1 MGWRG
6 VKDECDNSTLTYV
19 AVYSCVSLVFSV
31 VCMPPDL
38 HGTCFLPCGM
48 GEARI
53 PPLTPVPSLF
63 YIRLISLTAG
73 TLVYLFLLA
82 LILGHR
88 RPRTLERLLFFL
100 CLSLFLLYSGALL
113 GANSAIYYSSTPLAT
128 RVFYASLIALGLMF
142 LPGLLAHTHSYYL
155 YRITQHRSIP
165 RLLAFVI
172 CAFYAV
178 PVVLS
183 LWEVAYSRVFAFGP
197 GDALVSFLPIELVAL
212 VGAVIVCVLADF
224 AIVRRSQDAIERT
237 LFSLLLAVSVAGC
250 GLLAVSAWATQFR
263 RVEGEN
269 LATTFILAGILPG
282 ALLLYFAVRRN
293 FLEYGA
299 QRNLMYALPATF
311 LALLYLALVRRVSGW
326 LEPVL
331 PPEATASVLIFLF
344 EPLERVIGPVLH
356 RQLSE
361 RMDRVQRLT
370 SQLQQEARQ
379 GKVAHLVASAERMIR
394 EEFGLAAVRISIP
407 RDLAIRALEAP
418 GGLGHTA
425 QMRLMKDGQE
435 IGVLEAAT
443 TGSYLTGETSAA
455 LEFLAEQLPGMVDLA
470 RLIEDKLRLER
481 ELAERER
488 MAVLGQMA
496 ASVSHNLRNPLSS
509 MKTVLQVQLE
519 NPDLPLDVRRD
530 CTLIVNEIDRM
541 SAKLTQL
548 LHYAKP
554 TVHGERVAAVAVA
567 AQTAWLFGRDAERRN
582 VRLEFEKPTHEI
594 MAQASEEALS
604 EVLSNLIV
612 NAMEAQPGGGRV
624 RISVGRYDGRL
635 DIVVDDDGPGITA
648 ELRAK
653 MFQPYFTTKAAG
665 TGLGL
670 AIVARRIEELGGTL
684 AIESPLRGGKG
695 TRFHLTLPLAEEDAK

>member
-1 MGWRG
+1 MQSILWWLE
-6 VKDECDNSTLTYV
+6 KDGSKLFLSV
-19 AVYSCVSLVFSV
+19 MAVLLSAAVEFSIAKSSREPGERSFFAWLGAFSV
-31 VCMPPDL
+31 VIFATL
-38 HGTCFLPCGM
+38 ALREGFAT
-48 GEARI
+48 I
-53 PPLTPVPSLF
+53 PPLTGDAVD
-63 YIRLISLTAG
+63 TAI
-73 TLVYLFLLA
+73 T
-82 LILGHR
+82 
-88 RPRTLERLLFFL
+88 FL
-100 CLSLFLLYSGALL
+100 C
-113 GANSAIYYSSTPLAT
+113 
-128 RVFYASLIALGLMF
+128 V
-142 LPGLLAHTHSYYL
+142 
-155 YRITQHRSIP
+155 
-165 RLLAFVI
+165 
-172 CAFYAV
+172 
-178 PVVLS
+178 
-183 LWEVAYSRVFAFGP
+183 
-197 GDALVSFLPIELVAL
+197 
-212 VGAVIVCVLADF
+212 
-224 AIVRRSQDAIERT
+224 
-237 LFSLLLAVSVAGC
+237 
-250 GLLAVSAWATQFR
+250 
-263 RVEGEN
+263 
-269 LATTFILAGILPG
+269 LPG
-282 ALLLYFAVRRN
+282 ALLLYHAVRRN

-299 QRNLMYALPATF
+299 QRNLIYALPATF

-331 PPEATASVLIFLF
+331 PPEATASVLLFVLIFLF
-344 EPLERVIGPVLH
+344 EPLERAIGPVLH

-379 GKVAHLVASAERMIR
+379 GKVAHLVAEAERRIR

-407 RDLAIRALEAP
+407 RDAATKALEAP

-425 QMRLMKDGQE
+425 QMRLMKNGKE

-443 TGSYLTGETSAA
+443 TGSYLTGETTAA
-455 LEFLAEQLPGMVDLA
+455 LDFLAEQLPGMVDLA

-530 CTLIVNEIDRM
+530 CTLIVSEIDRM

-582 VRLEFEKPTHEI
+582 VRLEFEKPMHEI

-612 NAMEAQPGGGRV
+612 NAIEAQPDGGRV
-624 RISVGRYDGRL
+624 RISVGRYDERL
-635 DIVVDDDGPGITA
+635 DIVVDDDGPGITP
-648 ELRAK
+648 ELRTK
-653 MFQPYFTTKAAG
+653 IFQPYFTTKATG

-684 AIESPLRGGKG
+684 AIESPLRDGNG
-695 TRFHLTLPLAEEDAK
+695 TRFHMTLPLAEEEGGTWNRPRSG

>member
-1 MGWRG
+1 M
-6 VKDECDNSTLTYV
+6 
-19 AVYSCVSLVFSV
+19 A
-31 VCMPPDL
+31 
-38 HGTCFLPCGM
+38 
-48 GEARI
+48 
-53 PPLTPVPSLF
+53 SLF

-88 RPRTLERLLFFL
+88 RPRLFERVLFFL
-100 CLSLFLLYSGALL
+100 ILSLFLIYAGGLLEINALIQY
-113 GANSAIYYSSTPLAT
+113 GTPPYAT
-128 RVFYASLIALGLMF
+128 RLFYWLLQALGLVF
-142 LPGLLAHTHSYYL
+142 LPALLLHVHLAYLRTIQGRVLPRSY
-155 YRITQHRSIP
+155 S
-165 RLLAFVI
+165 AFVWL
-172 CAFYAV
+172 FYAM
-178 PVVLS
+178 PV
-183 LWEVAYSRVFAFGP
+183 AG
-197 GDALVSFLPIELVAL
+197 ALGVAL
-212 VGAVIVCVLADF
+212 QRDRPGTFMQSILCWLEKDGSELFPSVVAALLCVAVEFSIAKSSKEPGERRFFAWLGTFSVLIF
-224 AIVRRSQDAIERT
+224 
-237 LFSLLLAVSVAGC
+237 
-250 GLLAVSAWATQFR
+250 
-263 RVEGEN
+263 
-269 LATTFILAGILPG
+269 ATTALREGFATIPPLTGNGIATAITLLCVLPG
-282 ALLLYFAVRRN
+282 ALLLYYAVRRN

-331 PPEATASVLIFLF
+331 PPEATAGVLLFVLIFLF
-344 EPLERVIGPVLH
+344 EPLERLIGPVLH

-379 GKVAHLVASAERMIR
+379 GKVAHLVASAERRIR

-407 RDLAIRALEAP
+407 RDAALKALEAP

-425 QMRLMKDGQE
+425 QMRLLKDGQE
-435 IGVLEAAT
+435 IGLLEAAT

-530 CTLIVNEIDRM
+530 CTLIVGEIDRM

-594 MAQASEEALS
+594 MARASEEALS

-635 DIVVDDDGPGITA
+635 DIVVDDDGPGISH
-648 ELRAK
+648 EVRAK
-653 MFQPYFTTKAAG
+653 MFQPYFTTKATG

-684 AIESPLRGGKG
+684 AVESPLRHGKG
-695 TRFHLTLPLAEEDAK
+695 TRFHLTLPLADEEGGSSDQAGSS

>member
-1 MGWRG
+1 LFLAFASCGG
-6 VKDECDNSTLTYV
+6 LESPALTLV
-19 AVYSCVSLVFSV
+19 Q
-31 VCMPPDL
+31 
-38 HGTCFLPCGM
+38 
-48 GEARI
+48 
-53 PPLTPVPSLF
+53 SLF

-88 RPRTLERLLFFL
+88 RPRLFERVLFFL
-100 CLSLFLLYSGALL
+100 ILSLFLIYAGGLLEINAVIQYGTPPYATRLFYWILQVVGLAFLPALL
-113 GANSAIYYSSTPLAT
+113 VHVHLAYLRT
-128 RVFYASLIALGLMF
+128 IQGRVL
-142 LPGLLAHTHSYYL
+142 
-155 YRITQHRSIP
+155 P
-165 RLLAFVI
+165 RLCSAVVWLL
-172 CAFYAV
+172 YAL
-178 PVVLS
+178 PV
-183 LWEVAYSRVFAFGP
+183 
-197 GDALVSFLPIELVAL
+197 
-212 VGAVIVCVLADF
+212 VGAVGFAFMQRDQTRTFMQSIWWWLENGSPELFPSVGAVLFCAAVEFSIAKSSKDPGERRFFGWLGAFSVLIFATIALREGFATLPPLNGDGTATAITFLCV
-224 AIVRRSQDAIERT
+224 
-237 LFSLLLAVSVAGC
+237 
-250 GLLAVSAWATQFR
+250 
-263 RVEGEN
+263 
-269 LATTFILAGILPG
+269 LPG
-282 ALLLYFAVRRN
+282 ALLLYYAVRRN

-331 PPEATASVLIFLF
+331 PPEATASVLLFVLIFLF
-344 EPLERVIGPVLH
+344 EPLERAIGPVLH
-356 RQLSE
+356 RQLAE

-379 GKVAHLVASAERMIR
+379 GKLAHLVASAERRIR

-407 RDLAIRALEAP
+407 RDAAFKVLEAP

-530 CTLIVNEIDRM
+530 CTLIVGEIDRM

-594 MAQASEEALS
+594 IAQASEEALS

-612 NAMEAQPGGGRV
+612 NAMEAQPSGGRV

-635 DIVVDDDGPGITA
+635 DIVVDDDGPGITT

-653 MFQPYFTTKAAG
+653 IFQPYFTTKATG

-695 TRFHLTLPLAEEDAK
+695 TRFHLTLPLAEEET

>member
-1 MGWRG
+1 M
-6 VKDECDNSTLTYV
+6 
-19 AVYSCVSLVFSV
+19 
-31 VCMPPDL
+31 
-38 HGTCFLPCGM
+38 
-48 GEARI
+48 
-53 PPLTPVPSLF
+53 PSLF

-73 TLVYLFLLA
+73 TLIYLFLLA

-88 RPRTLERLLFFL
+88 RPRLFERLLFFL
-100 CLSLFLLYSGALL
+100 ILSLFLIYAGGLLEINALMQYGSLPYPTRLFCWVLHVLGLAFLPALLLHVHLEYLPTVQGRAFSRFFGRAVWLLYALPVVPALVFASMRRNGQSTFLQSVLWWLERKGSGLFPPAVALL
-113 GANSAIYYSSTPLAT
+113 GC
-128 RVFYASLIALGLMF
+128 IA
-142 LPGLLAHTHSYYL
+142 
-155 YRITQHRSIP
+155 
-165 RLLAFVI
+165 
-172 CAFYAV
+172 
-178 PVVLS
+178 
-183 LWEVAYSRVFAFGP
+183 
-197 GDALVSFLPIELVAL
+197 IELSIAKSSQEPRERRFFIWLGAFSVLIFAAL
-212 VGAVIVCVLADF
+212 ALREGFPTIPPLTGEVVDTAIIFLCV
-224 AIVRRSQDAIERT
+224 
-237 LFSLLLAVSVAGC
+237 
-250 GLLAVSAWATQFR
+250 
-263 RVEGEN
+263 
-269 LATTFILAGILPG
+269 LPG
-282 ALLLYFAVRRN
+282 ALLLYYAIRRN
-293 FLEYGA
+293 FLEFGA

-331 PPEATASVLIFLF
+331 PPEATASVLLFVLIFLF
-344 EPLERVIGPVLH
+344 EPLERAIGPVLH
-356 RQLSE
+356 RQLAE

-379 GKVAHLVASAERMIR
+379 GKVAHLVAESEQRIR

-407 RDLAIRALEAP
+407 RDAALQALRAP

-443 TGSYLTGETSAA
+443 TGSYLTGETTAA
-455 LEFLAEQLPGMVDLA
+455 LEFLAEQLPGMMDLA

-530 CTLIVNEIDRM
+530 CTLIVGEIDRM

-567 AQTAWLFGRDAERRN
+567 TQTAWLFGRDAERRN

-594 MAQASEEALS
+594 IAQASEEALS

-612 NAMEAQPGGGRV
+612 NAMEAQPDGGRV
-624 RISVGRYDGRL
+624 RISVSRYDGRL
-635 DIVVDDDGPGITA
+635 DIVVDDDGPGITP

-653 MFQPYFTTKAAG
+653 IFQPYFTTKATG

-670 AIVARRIEELGGTL
+670 SIVARRIEELGGTL
-684 AIESPLRGGKG
+684 AVESPLRHGKG
-695 TRFHLTLPLAEEDAK
+695 TRFHLTLPLAEEGAK

>member
-1 MGWRG
+1 MFLAFAGG
-6 VKDECDNSTLTYV
+6 GGLESPALTLV
-19 AVYSCVSLVFSV
+19 Q
-31 VCMPPDL
+31 
-38 HGTCFLPCGM
+38 
-48 GEARI
+48 
-53 PPLTPVPSLF
+53 SLF

-88 RPRTLERLLFFL
+88 RPRLFERVLFFL
-100 CLSLFLLYSGALL
+100 FLSLFLIYAGGLL
-113 GANSAIYYSSTPLAT
+113 EVNAFMQYGGFIMPDAT
-128 RVFYASLIALGLMF
+128 RFFCEGLIGLGMLFLLPLVWHAHFAYGRQIRMAPPGIFGRPFLVVFYLLSLVVLGLGIIVPWNLSSQYRF
-142 LPGLLAHTHSYYL
+142 SLTPRGL
-155 YRITQHRSIP
+155 
-165 RLLAFVI
+165 
-172 CAFYAV
+172 
-178 PVVLS
+178 
-183 LWEVAYSRVFAFGP
+183 VATGR
-197 GDALVSFLPIELVAL
+197 SFLPAIALLDVVFEARDWRGAKGDVERRLFQCLFAVSCLLAALFALRDLVPAATA
-212 VGAVIVCVLADF
+212 GQSEMINA
-224 AIVRRSQDAIERT
+224 
-237 LFSLLLAVSVAGC
+237 AVSVAG
-250 GLLAVSAWATQFR
+250 
-263 RVEGEN
+263 
-269 LATTFILAGILPG
+269 ILPG
-282 ALLLYFAVRRN
+282 VVLVYFFLRRN
-293 FLEYGA
+293 FLEFGA

-331 PPEATASVLIFLF
+331 PPEATASVLLFILIFLF
-344 EPLERVIGPVLH
+344 EPLERAIGPVLH

-370 SQLQQEARQ
+370 VELQQEARQ
-379 GKVAHLVASAERMIR
+379 GKVANLVASAERRIR
-394 EEFGLAAVRISIP
+394 AEFGLAAVRISIP
-407 RDLAIRALEAP
+407 RDAALKALEAP

-425 QMRLMKDGQE
+425 QMRLMKGGQE

-443 TGSYLTGETSAA
+443 TGSYLTGETTAA

-470 RLIEDKLRLER
+470 RLIEEKLQLER

-530 CTLIVNEIDRM
+530 CTLIVGEIDRM

-594 MAQASEEALS
+594 VAQASEEALS

-612 NAMEAQPGGGRV
+612 NAMEAQPDGGRV
-624 RISVGRYDGRL
+624 RVSVGRYDGRL

-653 MFQPYFTTKAAG
+653 IFQPYFTTKATG

-670 AIVARRIEELGGTL
+670 AIVARRIEELGGTI
-684 AIESPLRGGKG
+684 AIESPLHRGKG
-695 TRFHLTLPLAEEDAK
+695 TRFHLTLPLADEEATPT

>member
-1 MGWRG
+1 MHG
-6 VKDECDNSTLTYV
+6 YI
-19 AVYSCVSLVFSV
+19 AFIFISLVAARFSRH
-31 VCMPPDL
+31 L
-38 HGTCFLPCGM
+38 FLAFAGRGGLESP
-48 GEARI
+48 A
-53 PPLTPVPSLF
+53 LTLVQLLF

-88 RPRTLERLLFFL
+88 RPRLFERLLFFL
-100 CLSLFLLYSGALL
+100 NLSLFLIYAGGLLGINVYIQYASPPYAAEVFSSILVAGALAFL
-113 GANSAIYYSSTPLAT
+113 PTLLVQVHVVYLQSVKGWRTPRWVGRTLWFLYVAPLAYAVATGLVLRDAHHAHLLLQLSYFSEFAVVALIPATLACAAIEFVAARSSTT
-128 RVFYASLIALGLMF
+128 SDEREFF
-142 LPGLLAHTHSYYL
+142 
-155 YRITQHRSIP
+155 RS
-165 RLLAFVI
+165 
-172 CAFYAV
+172 
-178 PVVLS
+178 
-183 LWEVAYSRVFAFGP
+183 
-197 GDALVSFLPIELVAL
+197 
-212 VGAVIVCVLADF
+212 
-224 AIVRRSQDAIERT
+224 
-237 LFSLLLAVSVAGC
+237 LLAVSLLMFVALAIGE
-250 GLLAVSAWATQFR
+250 GTATFLLLLGGGTGIAVL
-263 RVEGEN
+263 VLGV
-269 LATTFILAGILPG
+269 LPG
-282 ALLLYFAVRRN
+282 ALLLYYAVRRN

-331 PPEATASVLIFLF
+331 PPEATASVLLFVLIFLF
-344 EPLERVIGPVLH
+344 EPLERLIGPVLH
-356 RQLSE
+356 RQLAE

-370 SQLQQEARQ
+370 SRLQQEARQ
-379 GKVAHLVASAERMIR
+379 GKVAHLVASAETRIR

-407 RDLAIRALEAP
+407 RDAALKALEAP

-530 CTLIVNEIDRM
+530 CTLIVGEIDRM

-567 AQTAWLFGRDAERRN
+567 AQTAWLFGRDAERRS

-594 MAQASEEALS
+594 IAQASEEALS

-624 RISVGRYDGRL
+624 RISVGKYDGRL
-635 DIVVDDDGPGITA
+635 DIVVDDDGPGISH

-653 MFQPYFTTKAAG
+653 IFQPYFTTKATG

-684 AIESPLRGGKG
+684 AIESPLHRGKG
-695 TRFHLTLPLAEEDAK
+695 TRFHLTLPLAEEEAK

>member
-1 MGWRG
+1 M
-6 VKDECDNSTLTYV
+6 
-19 AVYSCVSLVFSV
+19 LVQ
-31 VCMPPDL
+31 
-38 HGTCFLPCGM
+38 
-48 GEARI
+48 
-53 PPLTPVPSLF
+53 SLF

-88 RPRTLERLLFFL
+88 RPRIFERVLFFL
-100 CLSLFLLYSGALL
+100 MLCLFLLYSAGLLEINAVMQYGSPPYATRQFYWILHIVGLTFLPALL
-113 GANSAIYYSSTPLAT
+113 LHVHLEYLQTIQGRVVSRSYSRAVWLLYALPIAAALGFAFMQRDLGLTFVKSMLWWFETVGSELLIPAVAVFSCACIEFFIVKSSKDPGE
-128 RVFYASLIALGLMF
+128 RVFFGWLGTFSMLIFTALALRQG
-142 LPGLLAHTHSYYL
+142 
-155 YRITQHRSIP
+155 
-165 RLLAFVI
+165 
-172 CAFYAV
+172 
-178 PVVLS
+178 
-183 LWEVAYSRVFAFGP
+183 FATIRP
-197 GDALVSFLPIELVAL
+197 LTGD
-212 VGAVIVCVLADF
+212 G
-224 AIVRRSQDAIERT
+224 T
-237 LFSLLLAVSVAGC
+237 
-250 GLLAVSAWATQFR
+250 
-263 RVEGEN
+263 
-269 LATTFILAGILPG
+269 ATTLIFLGVLPG
-282 ALLLYFAVRRN
+282 ALLLYYAVRRN
-293 FLEYGA
+293 FLEFGA

-331 PPEATASVLIFLF
+331 PPEATASVLLFVLIFLF

-379 GKVAHLVASAERMIR
+379 GKVAHLVASAERMMR

-407 RDLAIRALEAP
+407 RDLTIRALEAP

-425 QMRLMKDGQE
+425 QMRLMKDGRE

-530 CTLIVNEIDRM
+530 CTLIVGEIDRM

-554 TVHGERVAAVAVA
+554 TVKGERVAAVAVA

-635 DIVVDDDGPGITA
+635 DFVVDDDGPGISH

-653 MFQPYFTTKAAG
+653 IFQPYFTTKAAG

>member
-1 MGWRG
+1 MFLAFAGRG
-6 VKDECDNSTLTYV
+6 GLESPALTLV
-19 AVYSCVSLVFSV
+19 QL
-31 VCMPPDL
+31 
-38 HGTCFLPCGM
+38 
-48 GEARI
+48 
-53 PPLTPVPSLF
+53 LF

-88 RPRTLERLLFFL
+88 RPRLFERLLFFL
-100 CLSLFLLYSGALL
+100 NLSLFLIYAGGLLGINVYIQYASPPYAAEVFSSILVAGALAFL
-113 GANSAIYYSSTPLAT
+113 PTLLVQVHVVYLQSVKGWRTPRWVGRTLWFLYVAPLAYAVATGLVLRDAHHAHLLLQLSYFSEFAVVALIPATLACAAIEFVAARSSTT
-128 RVFYASLIALGLMF
+128 SDEREFF
-142 LPGLLAHTHSYYL
+142 
-155 YRITQHRSIP
+155 RS
-165 RLLAFVI
+165 
-172 CAFYAV
+172 
-178 PVVLS
+178 
-183 LWEVAYSRVFAFGP
+183 
-197 GDALVSFLPIELVAL
+197 
-212 VGAVIVCVLADF
+212 
-224 AIVRRSQDAIERT
+224 
-237 LFSLLLAVSVAGC
+237 LLAVSLLMFVALAIGE
-250 GLLAVSAWATQFR
+250 GTATFLLLLGGGTGIAVL
-263 RVEGEN
+263 VLGV
-269 LATTFILAGILPG
+269 LPG
-282 ALLLYFAVRRN
+282 ALLLYYAVRRN

-331 PPEATASVLIFLF
+331 PPEATASVLLFVLIFLF
-344 EPLERVIGPVLH
+344 EPLERLIGPVLH
-356 RQLSE
+356 RQLAE

-370 SQLQQEARQ
+370 SRLQQEARQ
-379 GKVAHLVASAERMIR
+379 GKVAHLVASAETRIR

-407 RDLAIRALEAP
+407 RDAALKALEAP

-530 CTLIVNEIDRM
+530 CTLIVGEIDRM

-594 MAQASEEALS
+594 IAQASEEALS

-624 RISVGRYDGRL
+624 RISVGKYDGRL
-635 DIVVDDDGPGITA
+635 DIVVDDDGPGISQ

-653 MFQPYFTTKAAG
+653 IFQPYFTTKATG

-684 AIESPLRGGKG
+684 AIESPLHRGQGDSVS
-695 TRFHLTLPLAEEDAK
+695 FDAAAGGRGSKINHANNFVGG

>member
-1 MGWRG
+1 
-6 VKDECDNSTLTYV
+6 
-19 AVYSCVSLVFSV
+19 
-31 VCMPPDL
+31 
-38 HGTCFLPCGM
+38 
-48 GEARI
+48 
-53 PPLTPVPSLF
+53 VPSLF
-63 YIRLISLTAG
+63 YIRLISLSAG

-88 RPRTLERLLFFL
+88 RPRFFERLLFFL
-100 CLSLFLLYSGALL
+100 MLSLFLLYSGGLLEINAAMQYGSPPYATRLFYSILHDLGIAFLPALL
-113 GANSAIYYSSTPLAT
+113 VHVHLVYSRSANSRTFPRWFGNVAVSLLYVLPFANVLGFAYILRDLPAYGFLV
-128 RVFYASLIALGLMF
+128 RASWFAAG
-142 LPGLLAHTHSYYL
+142 GGDVLL
-155 YRITQHRSIP
+155 
-165 RLLAFVI
+165 
-172 CAFYAV
+172 
-178 PVVLS
+178 PVVLGCVGLEYVIARTS
-183 LWEVAYSRVFAFGP
+183 QETGERRFFAWLGVFSTLIFATLALRQGFATIP
-197 GDALVSFLPIELVAL
+197 PLTGDGTGTALI
-212 VGAVIVCVLADF
+212 
-224 AIVRRSQDAIERT
+224 
-237 LFSLLLAVSVAGC
+237 LLGV
-250 GLLAVSAWATQFR
+250 
-263 RVEGEN
+263 
-269 LATTFILAGILPG
+269 LPG

-331 PPEATASVLIFLF
+331 PPEATASVLLFVLIFLF
-344 EPLERVIGPVLH
+344 EPLERAIGPVLH
-356 RQLSE
+356 RQLAE

-379 GKVAHLVASAERMIR
+379 GKVAHLVASAETRIR

-407 RDLAIRALEAP
+407 RDAAMKALEAP

-425 QMRLMKDGQE
+425 QMRLMKDGKE

-443 TGSYLTGETSAA
+443 TGSYLTGETTAA
-455 LEFLAEQLPGMVDLA
+455 LDFLAEQLPGMVDLA
-470 RLIEDKLRLER
+470 RLIEDKLQLQR

-530 CTLIVNEIDRM
+530 CTLIVGEIDRM

-612 NAMEAQPGGGRV
+612 NAMEAQPDGGRV

-648 ELRAK
+648 ERRAK
-653 MFQPYFTTKAAG
+653 IFQPYFTTKATG

-684 AIESPLRGGKG
+684 AVESPLRHGKG
-695 TRFHLTLPLAEEDAK
+695 TRFHLTLPLAEEEAK

>member
-1 MGWRG
+1 
-6 VKDECDNSTLTYV
+6 
-19 AVYSCVSLVFSV
+19 
-31 VCMPPDL
+31 
-38 HGTCFLPCGM
+38 
-48 GEARI
+48 
-53 PPLTPVPSLF
+53 VPSLF

-88 RPRTLERLLFFL
+88 RPRLFERLLFFL
-100 CLSLFLLYSGALL
+100 NLSLFLIYAGGLLEINASIQYASPPYATRLFYSILHDLGIAFLAALL
-113 GANSAIYYSSTPLAT
+113 VHVHFVYVRSIQGRTLPRWCGIFVWLLYAFPFISVLETAFILRHLPVFSFPAVLSWLASGGAEDLPLVVLLCAVVDFLVAKSAKDLVGRKFFVWLGAISGLIFVPLALRT
-128 RVFYASLIALGLMF
+128 GFATIPPLTGDGTATAITF
-142 LPGLLAHTHSYYL
+142 L
-155 YRITQHRSIP
+155 
-165 RLLAFVI
+165 
-172 CAFYAV
+172 
-178 PVVLS
+178 
-183 LWEVAYSRVFAFGP
+183 
-197 GDALVSFLPIELVAL
+197 
-212 VGAVIVCVLADF
+212 CV
-224 AIVRRSQDAIERT
+224 
-237 LFSLLLAVSVAGC
+237 
-250 GLLAVSAWATQFR
+250 
-263 RVEGEN
+263 
-269 LATTFILAGILPG
+269 LPG
-282 ALLLYFAVRRN
+282 ALLLYYAVRRN

-331 PPEATASVLIFLF
+331 PPEATASVLLFVLIFLF

-356 RQLSE
+356 RRLSE

-379 GKVAHLVASAERMIR
+379 GKVAHLVASAEKSIR

-407 RDLAIRALEAP
+407 RDAALNDLEAP

-455 LEFLAEQLPGMVDLA
+455 LEFLAEQLAGMVDLA

-530 CTLIVNEIDRM
+530 CTLIVGEIDRM

-612 NAMEAQPGGGRV
+612 NAMEAQPDGGRV
-624 RISVGRYDGRL
+624 RISVGCYDGRL
-635 DIVVDDDGPGITA
+635 DIVVDDDGPGITQ

-653 MFQPYFTTKAAG
+653 IFQPYFTTKATG

-684 AIESPLRGGKG
+684 AIESPLHRGKG
-695 TRFHLTLPLAEEDAK
+695 ARFHVTLPLAEEEDGTSDRVGSG

>member
-1 MGWRG
+1 LFVAFAGRG
-6 VKDECDNSTLTYV
+6 ELESPALTLV
-19 AVYSCVSLVFSV
+19 
-31 VCMPPDL
+31 P
-38 HGTCFLPCGM
+38 LP
-48 GEARI
+48 
-53 PPLTPVPSLF
+53 F
-63 YIRLISLTAG
+63 YIRLISFTVG

-88 RPRTLERLLFFL
+88 RPRAFERLLFFVCL
-100 CLSLFLLYSGALL
+100 CLFMIYSGWLLEINSLIEYRAVPDVTQRFYWFLQFGGLSFLAAFLVHAHIAYLRDIAKFRAPRWWALVAGSFYVAPVL
-113 GANSAIYYSSTPLAT
+113 GCAAAG
-128 RVFYASLIALGLMF
+128 FYAGRHGPPFGLSDMALGLGFFGGLLLFPALLISVAADISIFRHASSPTERKFFGSLALISAMVLGSLAVTNIGDLF
-142 LPGLLAHTHSYYL
+142 RPEVFHPGSMALIVLGVLPG
-155 YRITQHRSIP
+155 
-165 RLLAFVI
+165 
-172 CAFYAV
+172 C
-178 PVVLS
+178 
-183 LWEVAYSRVFAFGP
+183 
-197 GDALVSFLPIELVAL
+197 
-212 VGAVIVCVLADF
+212 
-224 AIVRRSQDAIERT
+224 
-237 LFSLLLAVSVAGC
+237 
-250 GLLAVSAWATQFR
+250 
-263 RVEGEN
+263 
-269 LATTFILAGILPG
+269 
-282 ALLLYFAVRRN
+282 LLLYFVVRRN
-293 FLEYGA
+293 FLEYRA

-331 PPEATASVLIFLF
+331 PPEATASVLLFVLIFLF
-344 EPLERVIGPVLH
+344 EPLERAIGPVLH

-379 GKVAHLVASAERMIR
+379 GKAAYLVAEAERRIR

-407 RDLAIRALEAP
+407 RDAAVKALEAP

-425 QMRLMKDGQE
+425 QLRLRKDGQE

-443 TGSYLTGETSAA
+443 TGSYLTGETTAA
-455 LEFLAEQLPGMVDLA
+455 LEFLAEQMPGMVDLA
-470 RLIEDKLRLER
+470 RLIEAKLRLER

-530 CTLIVNEIDRM
+530 CTLMVGEIDRM
-541 SAKLTQL
+541 SGKLTQL
-548 LHYAKP
+548 LRYAKP

-582 VRLEFEKPTHEI
+582 VRLEFEKPTEEI
-594 MAQASEEALS
+594 IAQASAEALS

-612 NAMEAQPGGGRV
+612 NAMEAQPEGGRV
-624 RISVGRYDGRL
+624 RVSLGCSDGRL
-635 DIVVDDDGPGITA
+635 DIVVDDDGPGITP

-653 MFQPYFTTKAAG
+653 IFQPYFTTKVTG

-670 AIVARRIEELGGTL
+670 AIVARRVEELGGTM
-684 AIESPLRGGKG
+684 AVESPLDRGTG
-695 TRFHLTLPLAEEDAK
+695 TRFHLTLPLAEEELK